1 MSSGEE
7 KIDKD
12 VWGEY
17 LKLGSP
23 VPIVAIRILERYS
36 LVSYNWD
43 DWNDFYTDLKGQI
56 IWMNSKYFQDNF
68 LNPPKIIYKY
78 AAYNNIILNYPQNIN
93 LILHFVYLYFYRN
106 LNT

>member
-23 VPIVAIRILERYS
+23 VPIVAIRILEKYS

-43 DWNDFYTDLKGQI
+43 DWNDFYTDLKEQI
-56 IWMNSKYFQDNF
+56 IWMNNKYFQDNL
-68 LNPPKIIYKY
+68 LNPPKIIYKEAQLIKTIKESGGRY
-78 AAYNNIILNYPQNIN
+78 LVILKKVYMNIAKKQ
-93 LILHFVYLYFYRN
+93 
-106 LNT
+106 

>member
-23 VPIVAIRILERYS
+23 VPIVAIRILEKYS

-43 DWNDFYTDLKGQI
+43 DCFSRSHGKKLSI
-56 IWMNSKYFQDNF
+56 
-68 LNPPKIIYKY
+68 
-78 AAYNNIILNYPQNIN
+78 A
-93 LILHFVYLYFYRN
+93 H
-106 LNT
+106 

>member
-23 VPIVAIRILERYS
+23 VPIVAIRILEKYS

-43 DWNDFYTDLKGQI
+43 DWIDFYHSRPIPSEIEKI
-56 IWMNSKYFQDNF
+56 FINSK
-68 LNPPKIIYKY
+68 PIE
-78 AAYNNIILNYPQNIN
+78 N
-93 LILHFVYLYFYRN
+93 LWQLF
-106 LNT
+106 

>member
-43 DWNDFYTDLKGQI
+43 D
-56 IWMNSKYFQDNF
+56 
-68 LNPPKIIYKY
+68 
-78 AAYNNIILNYPQNIN
+78 
-93 LILHFVYLYFYRN
+93 
-106 LNT
+106 